1 MELNIDTLLRI
12 LCDQKGSDLFC
23 VVGSPPMIKVSGQGI
38 YLSDQSLKPVDTEQL
53 VYSFLTDEQKKQME
67 IDPEVNLA
75 YSIPQIGR
83 FRGNI
88 YRQRGSIAFVFRRVE
103 SKIPTVEELL
113 LPPVL
118 NDIIL
123 ESRGL
128 ILVTGATGSGKSTTL
143 AAMIH
148 HRNLNKTGHVVT
160 IEDPI
165 EFVHKNEKSII
176 SQREVGTDTHSF
188 AKALRSALRQA
199 PDVILI
205 GEMRDPET
213 VTAAIDFAE
222 TGHLVLSTLHST
234 NANQTIERIMQFF
247 PQDEH
252 PRIYQSLANNLL
264 GVVSQ
269 RLLRRADGTGRV
281 PAVEIMMNSSRI
293 SDLLRK
299 GDLSPIRT
307 TISAGTQEN
316 MQTFDQHLYK
326 LYMEKQI
333 TLDDAMAAAESP
345 NDLKLKIRGMSST
358 RF

>member
-1 MELNIDTLLRI
+1 MELNIDTLLGI
-12 LCDQKGSDLFC
+12 LYDQKGSDLYC
-23 VVGSPPMIKVSGQGI
+23 VVGSPPMIKVLGQGI
-38 YLSDQSLKPVDTEQL
+38 YLSEEPLKPADTEQL
-53 VYSFLTDEQKKQME
+53 VNSFLTDEQQKMLEK
-67 IDPEVNLA
+67 DPEVNLA

-103 SKIPTVEELL
+103 SKIPTVEEMN

-118 NDIIL
+118 NSLIL
-123 ESRGL
+123 EPRGL
-128 ILVTGATGSGKSTTL
+128 ILVTGATGSGKSTSL

-148 HRNLNKTGHVVT
+148 NRNLNMTGHIVT

-165 EFVHKNEKSII
+165 EFVHKNVKSII
-176 SQREVGTDTHSF
+176 SQREVGTDTLSF
-188 AKALRSALRQA
+188 GHALRSALRQA

-213 VTAAIDFAE
+213 VTAALDFAE
-222 TGHLVLSTLHST
+222 TGHLVVSTLHST

-247 PQDEH
+247 PQEDH
-252 PRIYQSLANNLL
+252 PRIFQSLANNLL
-264 GVVSQ
+264 GIISQ
-269 RLLRRADGTGRV
+269 RLLRKADGSGRI
-281 PAVEIMMNSSRI
+281 PAVEIMINTPRI
-293 SDLLRK
+293 TELLRK
-299 GDLSPIRT
+299 GDMSPLRA
-307 TISAGTQEN
+307 TIAAGTQEN

-333 TLDDAMAAAESP
+333 TLEDALAAAESP